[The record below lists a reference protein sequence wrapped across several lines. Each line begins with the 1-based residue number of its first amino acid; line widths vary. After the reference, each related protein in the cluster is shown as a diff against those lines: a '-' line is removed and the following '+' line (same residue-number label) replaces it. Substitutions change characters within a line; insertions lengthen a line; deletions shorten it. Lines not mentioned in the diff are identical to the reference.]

1 MGFLLGFGHD
11 ERLRFVSSH
20 DEREPKDVT
29 VSDEQFLAAQFE
41 EYRTHLRGVA
51 YRMLG
56 STVEADDAVQEAWF
70 RLARADADDIENM
83 GGWLT
88 TVVSRVC
95 LDMLRARRS
104 RRDEPVGVQ
113 PADARTDDAV
123 GPEHQALLADSVG
136 VALLVVLDTLEPAER
151 LAFVLHDM
159 FAVPFDEIA
168 PIVGRTPTATRQLA
182 SRARRRVR
190 GAEANA
196 IDVARQREVVDA
208 FLAAA
213 RGGDFDALL
222 AVLDPDVVFRTDAVG
237 VFNGAPP
244 ELIGAN
250 TVAERFRG
258 GAMGARTALVDGEPA
273 WVVGPS
279 RRPNVVLLFTFED
292 DRVVAVDA
300 VMDPDDLAALEI
312 ESFAR

>member
-1 MGFLLGFGHD
+1 MSDD
-11 ERLRFVSSH
+11 E
-20 DEREPKDVT
+20 
-29 VSDEQFLAAQFE
+29 FLAAQFE
-41 EYRTHLRGVA
+41 EYRNHLRAVA

-56 STVEADDAVQEAWF
+56 STTEADDAVQEAWF
-70 RLARADADDIENM
+70 RLARADTGDIENM

-95 LDMLRARRS
+95 LDMLRTRRS
-104 RRDEPVGVQ
+104 RRDDPVGAQ
-113 PADARTDDAV
+113 PLDTRSDDAI
-123 GPEHQALLADSVG
+123 GPEHEALLADSVG

-190 GAEANA
+190 GADATA
-196 IDVARQREVVDA
+196 TDVARQRQVVEA

-213 RGGDFDALL
+213 RSGEFDALL
-222 AVLDPDVVFRTDAVG
+222 AVLDPDVVFRADAVG
-237 VFNGAPP
+237 QAKGGPGVLVGAD
-244 ELIGAN
+244 A
-250 TVAERFRG
+250 VAQRFAG
-258 GAMGARTALVDGEPA
+258 GAMGARVALVDGEPA

-279 RRPNVVLLFTFED
+279 SRPNVVLLVTVDD

-300 VMDPDDLAALEI
+300 VMDPDDLASLEI
-312 ESFAR
+312 ESFPR